1 MSIKQE
7 LHNEISRFKSSIHTQ
22 TTGSYHNLFICKHQS
37 KYFADD
43 LFRLNKSS
51 RNHLNNLFALDD
63 IHGLLILS
71 LINPVYK
78 NTVVRYALVNCV

>member
-1 MSIKQE
+1 MSIKGE
-7 LHNEISRFKSSIHTQ
+7 LHNQISRFKSSIHTQ
-22 TTGSYHNLFICKHQS
+22 TTGSYHNLCICKS

-51 RNHLNNLFALDD
+51 RNHLKNLFALDD

-78 NTVVRYALVNCV
+78 NTVVR